1 MKKILVPTDFSEC
14 AEHATDIAITIADKA
29 KAEIYFLHLHA
40 PEPASGH
47 MAMHGGG
54 ESHNGHHHHD
64 CTGPARAQL
73 DRLIKKAEH
82 LGLSAKPVLV
92 MNENWGQI
100 EKHVRAFAIDLV
112 VMGSHKVIGIK
123 RFFIRSNAQRLIHSH
138 SVPAL
143 IVSEGSQNFNPQR
156 IVFVSAFEEDDIQH
170 SLEFLNS
177 FASLWNATVHLL
189 FVNISSNFN
198 ETDRVM
204 EKMNRF
210 SKSLS
215 VPTQLST
222 LNAENRETGIRKYA
236 EQVNADM
243 IVLSRC
249 LKNGSILST
258 SVAGNIINHEN
269 RPVMVIGCKN

>member
-1 MKKILVPTDFSEC
+1 
-14 AEHATDIAITIADKA
+14 
-29 KAEIYFLHLHA
+29 
-40 PEPASGH
+40 
-47 MAMHGGG
+47 
-54 ESHNGHHHHD
+54 
-64 CTGPARAQL
+64 
-73 DRLIKKAEH
+73 
-82 LGLSAKPVLV
+82 
-92 MNENWGQI
+92 
-100 EKHVRAFAIDLV
+100 
-112 VMGSHKVIGIK
+112 
-123 RFFIRSNAQRLIHSH
+123 
-138 SVPAL
+138 
-143 IVSEGSQNFNPQR
+143 
-156 IVFVSAFEEDDIQH
+156 VFVSAFEEDDIQH